1 MITLKEIQV
10 SFLVCIASSDIIKD
24 LGVAISING
33 LERYG
38 YETGKME
45 ITQRIT
51 ILRNR
56 AKYIHYN
63 NFAIQTPVL
72 LKRGNV
78 RFLIRNSQN
87 QINLNIL
94 ATVNEYLFV
103 QNYIHS
109 FIDRPVI
116 MIIDDALIKTI
127 ERISSMYKHEIDLA
141 PLIKELEQN
150 RGRLF
155 INSRGNENWKELGQ
169 CIE

>member
-1 MITLKEIQV
+1 MITLKEIQA
-10 SFLVCIASSDIIKD
+10 SFPTCIASSDIIKD
-24 LGVAISING
+24 LGVAVSIDE
-33 LERYG
+33 LEKYG

-56 AKYIHYN
+56 AKYVRYN
-63 NFAIQTPVL
+63 NFVIQTPVL

-78 RFLIRNSQN
+78 RFLIRNPQN

-94 ATVNEYLFV
+94 TTVNEYLFV

-109 FIDRPVI
+109 FIDRPVM

-127 ERISSMYKHEIDLA
+127 ERISSMYKHEIDLT

-155 INSRGNENWKELGQ
+155 INSHGNENWKELGQ